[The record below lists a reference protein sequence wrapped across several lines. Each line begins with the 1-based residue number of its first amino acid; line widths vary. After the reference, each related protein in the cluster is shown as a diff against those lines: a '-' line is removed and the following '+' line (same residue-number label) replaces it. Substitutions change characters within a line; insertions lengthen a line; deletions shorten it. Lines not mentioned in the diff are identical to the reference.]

1 MKSLHSAFAILVAL
15 APAPKGAADDV
26 AFALD
31 SLEKRAAVL
40 LRQKEI
46 DWKKVGAEMTK
57 AAAKAKTP
65 EDHYAVLV
73 RLVARL
79 RDGHAAVQTKE
90 ATKGL
95 KGPWPPMERG
105 PGMFLCM
112 AGPKVLVK
120 NAWGAADASGVK
132 AGMEVL
138 EVDDLPA
145 RKWLDRR
152 IEELR
157 DIVGFSTPQQAEYYA
172 CHWGLAGAEGSPMKV
187 ELRTP
192 DGKTKKATLTR
203 SESGFVARGP
213 AFPPEGLKEIGRQSY
228 GKTAKGNAYV
238 HLRDIPQDLPAQ
250 LDQMLAAVG
259 DAPGLVLDFRAN
271 GGGAVDHDAVVGR
284 FVPKEKP
291 LAFNRTFQSAGARP
305 YAGPVV
311 AIVDAG
317 VRSAGETVS
326 GYLKEYGRAYMIGES
341 PTAGMSAAKETLE
354 LPSGLFSLYFA
365 VRTHGKECNKGRGIE
380 AIGIEPHERVP
391 FDAAD
396 LGSGVD
402 TLIRRAEELLAKFP
416 QEKVPYKP
424 PR

>member
-1 MKSLHSAFAILVAL
+1 MRLLQLAFAILCAF
-15 APAPKGAADDV
+15 APAPKGAPDDV

-31 SLEKRAAVL
+31 ALEKKAGAL

-46 DWKKVGAEMTK
+46 DWKRVSSEMTK
-57 AAAKAKTP
+57 AAAAAKTP

-73 RLVARL
+73 RLIARL
-79 RDGHAAVQTKE
+79 RDGHAAVTTKE

-95 KGPWPPMERG
+95 RGPWPPMEKG
-105 PGMFLCM
+105 PGLFFGL
-112 AGPKVLVK
+112 AGTKVLVK
-120 NAWGAADASGVK
+120 NAWGAAEASGVK
-132 AGMEVL
+132 AGMEVVT
-138 EVDDLPA
+138 VDDLPA

-152 IEELR
+152 IAELR
-157 DIVGFSTPQQAEYYA
+157 DTIGFSTPQHAEHYA
-172 CHWGLAGAEGSPMKV
+172 CHWGLAGAAGSTMKL
-187 ELRTP
+187 ELRSP

-203 SESGFVARGP
+203 TEGGFVARGP
-213 AFPPEGLKEIGRQSY
+213 AYPPADLREIGRQSY
-228 GKTAKGNAYV
+228 GKTARGNAYI
-238 HLRDIPQDLPAQ
+238 HLRDVPQDLPAQ
-250 LDQMLAAVG
+250 LDTMLAAVG

-284 FVPKEKP
+284 FVPKDRP
-291 LAFNRTFQSAGARP
+291 LAFNRTFQSAGDRP

-326 GYLKEYGRAYMIGES
+326 GYLKEYGRAYMIGDS

-354 LPSGLFSLYFA
+354 LPSGLFALYFA

-380 AIGIEPHERVP
+380 GIGIEPHEVVP
-391 FDAAD
+391 WDPAD
-396 LGSGVD
+396 IVSHVD
-402 TLIRRAEELLAKFP
+402 TMIRRAEDLLAKFP
-416 QEKVPYKP
+416 QDKVPYKP